1 MRAGD
6 PEADAAC
13 AAAIDA
19 ARGDA
24 VLFGQAVLTSCGL
37 GVAIVG
43 VDRKRV
49 ALLEEALDGLRDDAL
64 RARLLSRLAIA
75 LYYDPGRSRSGPLS
89 AEAIAAARAA
99 DDPDALLAALN
110 SRHVA
115 LWHPSG
121 LEERF
126 GVADE
131 MIALAIAASD
141 PRRSCR
147 AATGAASISGRPAT
161 GPGSRPRWPSTSGLP
176 TRSGSRPSAG
186 TGRCGARRS
195 RPWRAATTR
204 RCGWRRRAPRSRRAP
219 AIRTASC
226 SGTWWS

>member
-49 ALLEEALDGLRDDAL
+49 ALLEEALDGLLDDAL

-99 DDPDALLAALN
+99 DDP
-110 SRHVA
+110 
-115 LWHPSG
+115 G
-121 LEERF
+121 
-126 GVADE
+126 
-131 MIALAIAASD
+131 
-141 PRRSCR
+141 R
-147 AATGAASISGRPAT
+147 AARRAQQPARRAVASERARGAASA
-161 GPGSRPRWPSTSGLP
+161 WP
-176 TRSGSRPSAG
+176 TR
-186 TGRCGARRS
+186 
-195 RPWRAATTR
+195 
-204 RCGWRRRAPRSRRAP
+204 
-219 AIRTASC
+219 
-226 SGTWWS
+226 